1 MDFAPPRFAPRLLAL
16 AGVLALVS
24 CGGGGV
30 EPPHIYEPQSNLEV
44 RMRDTP
50 VEAADHVFVT
60 IERVD
65 VYRKVETGGEED
77 ETGTKVVRETV
88 TSVPG
93 QYDLLSLQHGVEAV
107 LGGGSFPPG
116 LYKSIRL
123 IVAKDTK
130 DDIRNLPADQLK
142 NYIVIDGVAHPLR
155 VPSGAK
161 TGIKLGKNFEIAEEG
176 TTVLTIDF
184 DVRNSVRKV
193 GCKDVYLLKPRL
205 KIVPNVE
212 EQGDGAPLP
221 LSGNVTTMDGSGLP
235 SGLVVSVQQD
245 GVEVA
250 ATMPDDTGAYAFT
263 ELADG
268 TYDVV
273 VIAPGYT
280 FDAEMGVVVE
290 DGTAGTH
297 SFEIAPSD
305 AGAVYGTA
313 TSSASSE
320 VTVRLRWSGFV
331 VATMDADP
339 DDGTYLFDNVVVGDY
354 DVEATDGS
362 SDASQP
368 VTVTPAN
375 ATQVDFSL

>member
-1 MDFAPPRFAPRLLAL
+1 MVFAPRLAPRALCL

-24 CGGGGV
+24 CGGGGIK
-30 EPPHIYEPQSNLEV
+30 PPHIYEPTSSNLEV

-77 ETGTKVVRETV
+77 ESGFKVVRETV

-93 QYDLLSLQHGVEAV
+93 QYDLLALQHGVEAV
-107 LGGGSFPPG
+107 LGGGTFPPG
-116 LYKSIRL
+116 EYKSIRL
-123 IVAKDTK
+123 IVAKDSK
-130 DDIRNLPADQLK
+130 EDIKNLPADQLN
-142 NYIVIDGVAHPLR
+142 NYIVIDGVPHPLR
-155 VPSGAK
+155 IPSGAK
-161 TGIKLGKNFEIAEEG
+161 RGIKLGRNFEVSEDG
-176 TTVLTIDF
+176 QTVLTIDF
-184 DVRNSVRKV
+184 DVRNSIRKV
-193 GCKDVYLLKPRL
+193 GRKDVYLLKPRL
-205 KIVPNVE
+205 KVVPNL
-212 EQGDGAPLP
+212 GDGAPLVP
-221 LSGNVTTMDGSGLP
+221 LSGDVTTMDGSGLP
-235 SGLVVSVQQD
+235 EGLVVSVQQG

-250 ATMPDDTGAYAFT
+250 ATTPDETGHYEFT

-280 FDAEMGVVVE
+280 FDSEMGVEVA

-297 SFEIAPSD
+297 SFEIAPAG
-305 AGAVYGTA
+305 AGAVFGTV
-313 TSSASSE
+313 TSSGAAD
-320 VTVRLRWSGFV
+320 VTVMLRWSGFA

-339 DDGTYLFDNVVVGDY
+339 ADGTYLFDNVVEADY
-354 DVEATDGS
+354 DVEATDGTS
-362 SDASQP
+362 NASQP

-375 ATQVDFSL
+375 AFQVDLSL